1 MLSRAHRF
9 TDKVGVDMDL
19 GVGGAA
25 VKRHRRAWRRF
36 GVGDRPGWV
45 DLLDLHVQLGN
56 KAQTPR
62 WKQLHYRDTGKERKK
77 DINRTLLAHLMKNG
91 GCEDLVA
98 AAPRQPQLV
107 KQGPHLSGLCDLL
120 RGFRLKILVYCF
132 AFHPTINF
140 GLVSLRPV
148 LTKRGK
154 YILGWNQDFKVVLSK
169 LSSQGLPF
177 RRLVGRCGRS
187 WRRGWC

>member
-9 TDKVGVDMDL
+9 TDEVGVDMDL

-36 GVGDRPGWV
+36 GVGDGPGWV
-45 DLLDLHVQLGN
+45 DLLDLHVQ
-56 KAQTPR
+56 
-62 WKQLHYRDTGKERKK
+62 
-77 DINRTLLAHLMKNG
+77 LMKNG

-154 YILGWNQDFKVVLSK
+154 YILGWNQDFKVVSFYNYPPRITFSETCWKMWAK
-169 LSSQGLPF
+169 LET
-177 RRLVGRCGRS
+177 RLVLNIS
-187 WRRGWC
+187 L

>member
-1 MLSRAHRF
+1 
-9 TDKVGVDMDL
+9 
-19 GVGGAA
+19 
-25 VKRHRRAWRRF
+25 
-36 GVGDRPGWV
+36 
-45 DLLDLHVQLGN
+45 
-56 KAQTPR
+56 
-62 WKQLHYRDTGKERKK
+62 
-77 DINRTLLAHLMKNG
+77 MKNG

-132 AFHPTINF
+132 AFHPTIKF

-169 LSSQGLPF
+169 LSSKDYLFGDLLEDVGKVGDEVGVEHL
-177 RRLVGRCGRS
+177 LVGAAVVLADGLNQVHQREHLICRHLQIKHLACGLHECKSLKFIIKYIQCKKR
-187 WRRGWC
+187 WRVIVNEMIKDEQKDSFPR

>member
-1 MLSRAHRF
+1 
-9 TDKVGVDMDL
+9 
-19 GVGGAA
+19 
-25 VKRHRRAWRRF
+25 
-36 GVGDRPGWV
+36 
-45 DLLDLHVQLGN
+45 
-56 KAQTPR
+56 
-62 WKQLHYRDTGKERKK
+62 
-77 DINRTLLAHLMKNG
+77 MKNG

-107 KQGPHLSGLCDLL
+107 KQGAHLSGLCDLL

-169 LSSQGLPF
+169 LSSKDYLFGDLLEDVGEVGDEVGVEHL
-177 RRLVGRCGRS
+177 LVGAAVVLADGVNQVHQGEHLVCRHLQVKHLVNILLVICMHSFYVQHPSYRIGVNHRCCINTNILQCKKG
-187 WRRGWC
+187 GEYL

>member
-1 MLSRAHRF
+1 MLEALRSSGTGA
-9 TDKVGVDMDL
+9 L
-19 GVGGAA
+19 GAGL
-25 VKRHRRAWRRF
+25 
-36 GVGDRPGWV
+36 GWV
-45 DLLDLHVQLGN
+45 TGQAGSIFLIFTSSWEIRLRHQDGN
-56 KAQTPR
+56 NYTTETLEKR
-62 WKQLHYRDTGKERKK
+62 EKK
-77 DINRTLLAHLMKNG
+77 DINRTLVNHLMKNG

-154 YILGWNQDFKVVLSK
+154 YILGWNQDFKVVSFYNYPPRITFSETCWKMWAK
-169 LSSQGLPF
+169 LET
-177 RRLVGRCGRS
+177 RLVLNIS
-187 WRRGWC
+187 L

>member
-1 MLSRAHRF
+1 METITLQRHW
-9 TDKVGVDMDL
+9 
-19 GVGGAA
+19 
-25 VKRHRRAWRRF
+25 KRK
-36 GVGDRPGWV
+36 
-45 DLLDLHVQLGN
+45 N
-56 KAQTPR
+56 KTYISQ
-62 WKQLHYRDTGKERKK
+62 G
-77 DINRTLLAHLMKNG
+77 TLLAHLMKNG

-132 AFHPTINF
+132 AFHPTIKF

-154 YILGWNQDFKVVLSK
+154 YILGWNQDFKVVSFYNYPPRITFSETCWKMWAK
-169 LSSQGLPF
+169 LET
-177 RRLVGRCGRS
+177 RLVLNIS
-187 WRRGWC
+187 L